1 MLSPPVIFRKDL
13 LHEYERVLGK
23 IPVSFLDQRLV
34 SLFED
39 NGSFPAAFC
48 VKQDCRDMV
57 NIEWGGVIR
66 KPCAFMHGR
75 FNIWRVKAWQSN
87 T

>member
-1 MLSPPVIFRKDL
+1 MLSPPVKFGKDL
-13 LHEYERVLGK
+13 LPEYERVLGK

-39 NGSFPAAFC
+39 NGSFLAAYCF
-48 VKQDCRDMV
+48 KQDCRDMV
-57 NIEWGGVIR
+57 NIDWGVSR
-66 KPCAFMHGR
+66 KPCAFMHCSS
-75 FNIWRVKAWQSN
+75 NIWRVKAWQAN

>member
-1 MLSPPVIFRKDL
+1 MLSPPIQFWKDL
-13 LHEYERVLGK
+13 LPEYERVLGK

-39 NGSFPAAFC
+39 NGSFLAAYCF
-48 VKQDCRDMV
+48 KQDCRDMV
-57 NIEWGGVIR
+57 DSDWGEIR
-66 KPCAFMHGR
+66 NPKAFMHCA
-75 FNIWRVKAWQSN
+75 FNIWKVKAWPSN